1 MTSAPSGVDLW
12 FTFPFSVF
20 IPPFISKRCSTIPRS
35 CTSSYLIRFTKFSVL
50 TSSNLLSLGNS
61 NEFDCSRLLADFT
74 FPFTLSLCDLCVSK
88 DNQRFIFHAESAKS
102 AKFYFP
108 LCFTLALEWSQTSL
122 RQKCAESFIHP
133 LPPAGYSH
141 LSQGEKVGD
150 SVRAVVT
157 NCPSETGGRGA

>member
-1 MTSAPSGVDLW
+1 MPFEGRNSHCDAGPGGSEAEGVDSFPFSLL
-12 FTFPFSVF
+12 FAFAHQAKASPFSVF
-20 IPPFISKRCSTIPRS
+20 IPPFISKRCSTIVRS
-35 CTSSYLIRFTKFSVL
+35 CTSSYLLRFTKFSVL
-50 TSSNLLSLGNS
+50 
-61 NEFDCSRLLADFT
+61 T

-133 LPPAGYSH
+133 LPPCGVLPPVSG
-141 LSQGEKVGD
+141 GESG
-150 SVRAVVT
+150 
-157 NCPSETGGRGA
+157 